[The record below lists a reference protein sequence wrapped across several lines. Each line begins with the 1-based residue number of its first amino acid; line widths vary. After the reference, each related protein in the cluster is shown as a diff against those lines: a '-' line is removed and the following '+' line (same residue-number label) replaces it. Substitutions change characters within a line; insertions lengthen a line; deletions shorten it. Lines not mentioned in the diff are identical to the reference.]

1 VTMMDFQELVHAIHL
16 AEAEGD
22 IDGCA
27 ACQLQMLEM
36 TKAHPELLRIVDTTY
51 LRIDYLMRI
60 LAAAVL
66 AFGRGEWKLA
76 KYYMQHFPSQF
87 LKRQGCFPE
96 HQAMLGRISYAEGSF
111 GEAAQFLK
119 AHLAA
124 YPQDEMAWFWL
135 GNTEFQQKQ
144 FSKAVAAYTRALHQ
158 KESLREASE
167 NRAAAFQEMCTQGG
181 QLTPL
186 KIPSLAVEVDAEDW
200 EAVRHLPIFINC
212 RDRVGCLSQL
222 VDWLLQAGY
231 ENLILLDNDSTY
243 EPLLQYYED
252 IRSERVRVV
261 MLGENLGH
269 TALWDSAVLEMLDV
283 KTPYVYTDPDVLP
296 SEECPKRFLQDILRV
311 LSRYPGIQK
320 VGAALR
326 YDDITYAGSN
336 QTRAGESCYYHAPLD
351 ENVYFANVDTTFAL
365 YRNVRFYHRGPALRM
380 AGKYVFRHL
389 PWYYDIHQLPKDEAY
404 YLAHANTSSTMK
416 REVERQ
422 SGI

>member
-1 VTMMDFQELVHAIHL
+1 MMDFQELVHAIHL

-27 ACQLQMLEM
+27 ACQIQMLEM

-181 QLTPL
+181 AVDPAKDT
-186 KIPSLAVEVDAEDW
+186 IPCGGSGRGGLGGRTSSA
-200 EAVRHLPIFINC
+200 HL
-212 RDRVGCLSQL
+212 
-222 VDWLLQAGY
+222 
-231 ENLILLDNDSTY
+231 
-243 EPLLQYYED
+243 
-252 IRSERVRVV
+252 
-261 MLGENLGH
+261 
-269 TALWDSAVLEMLDV
+269 
-283 KTPYVYTDPDVLP
+283 
-296 SEECPKRFLQDILRV
+296 
-311 LSRYPGIQK
+311 
-320 VGAALR
+320 
-326 YDDITYAGSN
+326 
-336 QTRAGESCYYHAPLD
+336 
-351 ENVYFANVDTTFAL
+351 
-365 YRNVRFYHRGPALRM
+365 
-380 AGKYVFRHL
+380 
-389 PWYYDIHQLPKDEAY
+389 HQLPRPRWLSFPAGG
-404 YLAHANTSSTMK
+404 LALAS
-416 REVERQ
+416 RV
-422 SGI
+422 

>member
-1 VTMMDFQELVHAIHL
+1 MMDFQELVHAIHL

-181 QLTPL
+181 
-186 KIPSLAVEVDAEDW
+186 S
-200 EAVRHLPIFINC
+200 
-212 RDRVGCLSQL
+212 
-222 VDWLLQAGY
+222 
-231 ENLILLDNDSTY
+231 
-243 EPLLQYYED
+243 
-252 IRSERVRVV
+252 
-261 MLGENLGH
+261 
-269 TALWDSAVLEMLDV
+269 
-283 KTPYVYTDPDVLP
+283 
-296 SEECPKRFLQDILRV
+296 
-311 LSRYPGIQK
+311 
-320 VGAALR
+320 
-326 YDDITYAGSN
+326 
-336 QTRAGESCYYHAPLD
+336 
-351 ENVYFANVDTTFAL
+351 
-365 YRNVRFYHRGPALRM
+365 
-380 AGKYVFRHL
+380 
-389 PWYYDIHQLPKDEAY
+389 
-404 YLAHANTSSTMK
+404 
-416 REVERQ
+416 
-422 SGI
+422 